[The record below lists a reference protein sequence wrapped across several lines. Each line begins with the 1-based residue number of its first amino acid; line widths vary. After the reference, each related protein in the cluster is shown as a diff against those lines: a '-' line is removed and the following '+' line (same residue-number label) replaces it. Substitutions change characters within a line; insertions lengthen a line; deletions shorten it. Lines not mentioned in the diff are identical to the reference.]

1 MNETS
6 LFYRITHFF
15 IDKKYHSE
23 WMDWPLL
30 VKMRFHKPN
39 WFDNGIILVIFLSAI
54 VAGLETDNQLL
65 KSYPNQFLFVNSLIH
80 YVFVVEILL
89 KLYAYG
95 TVSIDP
101 SGEEQP
107 SKNNFRRLLSYFAN
121 GWNLFDVF
129 IVLIGFIPLLITSD
143 MGSYEAVLAT
153 RTLRIF
159 RSLRTLRVL
168 RIIEMLPQ
176 LRIIVD
182 TLLRSL
188 PSLWVVI
195 VLMAILFYTYGVIGT
210 FLFGT
215 NSPSDFG
222 SLSASLITLFKIMTG
237 DGWSEYMAINIQSS
251 VPHPHPYLS
260 PIYFISFVLIGA
272 MVVLNLFVGVIV
284 SELDSSHKEQAL
296 SKATNDIKAIPE
308 RELLA
313 LIEDEHKK
321 YQESISLKISELRK
335 RLQQKKV

>member
-1 MNETS
+1 MKES
-6 LFYRITHFF
+6 SFLYKVTHFF
-15 IDKKYHSE
+15 IDNKHHSD

-39 WFDNGIILVIFLSAI
+39 WFDNGIIVVILLSAI

-65 KSYPNQFLFVNSLIH
+65 MTYPDYFHLANTLIH
-80 YVFVVEILL
+80 YVFVFEVLL

-95 TVSIDP
+95 KVEIDP
-101 SGEEQP
+101 SGEEVT
-107 SKNNFRRLLSYFAN
+107 SKSVVKRVLSYFTY

-129 IVLIGFIPLLITSD
+129 IVLIGFVPLLITSD
-143 MGSYEAVLAT
+143 MESYEAVLAT

-176 LRIIVD
+176 LRVIVD

-188 PSLWVVI
+188 PSLWVVV

-210 FLFGT
+210 FLFGA

-222 SLSASLITLFKIMTG
+222 SLPSSLLTLFKIMTG
-237 DGWSEYMAINIQSS
+237 DGWSDYMSMNANPG

-260 PIYFISFVLIGA
+260 PIYFISFVLIAA

-284 SELDSSHKEQAL
+284 AELDSSHKEHAKTEASNKL
-296 SKATNDIKAIPE
+296 KNISDKD
-308 RELLA
+308 LLTS
-313 LIEDEHKK
+313 IEEEQIRF
-321 YQESISLKISELRK
+321 QESITYKITELKK
-335 RLQQKKV
+335 RLK